1 MMNKGIGYSDYK
13 KMRINEGIMPSK
25 IENKGNERYVVYL
38 MRSHMVDHENSTF
51 CRGHAKIGRAK
62 FASAILRGR
71 NQSGV
76 DNRIYAEI
84 RVSNNEETHRLEKIA
99 QSMLS
104 DRNLKFSQGQE
115 EMYDIKDHE
124 ISDIFNQ
131 LADTA
136 RNLVFP
142 INVLE
147 VKFY

>member
-1 MMNKGIGYSDYK
+1 MKNKGIGYIDYK

-25 IENKGNERYVVYL
+25 IENGGNERYVIYL
-38 MRSHMVDHENSTF
+38 MRSHMSDHETSTF

-62 FASAILRGR
+62 FATALLRGR

-84 RVSNNEETHRLEKIA
+84 QVSTNEETHRLEKIA
-99 QSMLS
+99 QSMLAN
-104 DRNLKFSQGQE
+104 RNLKFSQGQE
-115 EMYDIKDHE
+115 EMYDIKDNE
-124 ISDIFNQ
+124 IVDIFNQ
-131 LADTA
+131 IVDTA
-136 RNLVFP
+136 RNQFLP

>member
-1 MMNKGIGYSDYK
+1 MINKGLGYSEYK

-25 IENKGNERYVVYL
+25 IEKAGNERYAVYL
-38 MRSHMVDHENSTF
+38 MRGHMVDHESLNF

-62 FASAILRGR
+62 FVTALLRGR

-76 DNRIYAEI
+76 DNRVYAEI
-84 RVSNNEETHRLEKIA
+84 QVSNNEETHRLEKLA
-99 QSMLS
+99 HSMLS
-104 DRNLKFSQGQE
+104 DRKLQFFQGQE
-115 EMYDIKDHE
+115 EMYNIKDSE
-124 ISDIFNQ
+124 IVDIFNQ

-136 RNLVFP
+136 RNLDFP